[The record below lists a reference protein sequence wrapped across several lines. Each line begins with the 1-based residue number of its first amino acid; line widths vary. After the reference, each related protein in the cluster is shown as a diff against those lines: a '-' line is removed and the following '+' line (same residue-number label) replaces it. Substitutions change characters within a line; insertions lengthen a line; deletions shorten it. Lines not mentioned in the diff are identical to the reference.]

1 MLIKLPRKHRV
12 LVVDD
17 EPDVYSVTKL
27 SLRGMKYN
35 DRRVE
40 FAQALT
46 GQEAVED
53 LTEHPETSVIL
64 LDVVME
70 HAKAGLDACRRIR
83 EELENQN
90 VRILLRTGQPGDVPE
105 RKVIDEYDL
114 DGYLVKQELKS
125 GRLYSTVRTALKAYE
140 ELIELERH
148 RRLLDFVHKIS
159 AQFMSFEPLDKI
171 LHDIMAGAIGISEA
185 EFGVMCLHFF
195 ESVDSQVTHLIAD
208 PPDKQESA
216 KGLADQIDKDPAV
229 HMMSQPAEY
238 RDGYLIPLLL
248 HRELGHG
255 WIYLQASDIDR
266 LVVKVMPFLSA
277 HAVNALYAFVA
288 RGIAEG
294 RSKND
299 DDDFYQDMML

>member
-1 MLIKLPRKHRV
+1 MLIKLPKKHRV

-46 GQEAVED
+46 GKEAVDD
-53 LTEHPETSVIL
+53 LTEHPETSVVL

-70 HAKAGLDACRRIR
+70 HDKAGLDACRRIR

-125 GRLYSTVRTALKAYE
+125 ERLYSSVRTALKAYE

-148 RRLLDFVHKIS
+148 RRLLDFVHKITV
-159 AQFMSFEPLDKI
+159 QFMSFDPLDKI
-171 LHDIMAGAIGISEA
+171 LYDILAGAIGISEA
-185 EFGVMCLHFF
+185 ELGVMCLHFF
-195 ESVDSQVTHLIAD
+195 ESVDSQVTHLIVN
-208 PPDKQESA
+208 PSDKRESA
-216 KGLADQIDKDPAV
+216 KELADQIDKDPAV
-229 HMMSQPAEY
+229 HMMSEPARY
-238 RDGYLIPLLL
+238 RGGFLIPLLL

-255 WIYLQASDIDR
+255 WIYLETGDIDP
-266 LVVKVMPFLSA
+266 LAGKVMPFLSA

-288 RGIAEG
+288 RGIAER